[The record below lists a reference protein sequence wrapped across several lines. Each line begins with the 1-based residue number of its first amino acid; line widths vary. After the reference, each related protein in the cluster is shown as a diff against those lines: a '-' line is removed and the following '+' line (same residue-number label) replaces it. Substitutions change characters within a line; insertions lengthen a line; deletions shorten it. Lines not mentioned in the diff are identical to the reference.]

1 MEAFSIDLRQR
12 IWEALNQREESGE
25 TIDEI
30 AERFQV
36 SRQWIFK
43 LRQRFA
49 DEQTLHPKP
58 HGGGQPRKVT
68 DEIEQCLCDRI
79 A

>member
-1 MEAFSIDLRQR
+1 MEAFAMDLRQR
-12 IWEALNQREESGE
+12 VWEALIQREESGE

-43 LRQRFA
+43 LRQRFG

-58 HGGGQPRKVT
+58 HGGGTASQG
-68 DEIEQCLCDRI
+68 DG
-79 A
+79 